1 MNKEKEITS
10 ELRNINVYSWYCKGA
25 LACLRSLIQYRMIRD
40 TAAPLEVGKNYSE
53 AKEDDFIDATIIK
66 QCLTDRSF
74 LDSFLL
80 QDEMTLRWGK
90 ETRNGKEYKTLKVIP
105 NSRL

>member
-1 MNKEKEITS
+1 MNTEKEFTS

-25 LACLRSLIQYRMIRD
+25 LACLRSLIQYRMLKD
-40 TAAPLEVGKNYSE
+40 TATPLEVGKDYSE
-53 AKEDDFIDATIIK
+53 AKEDAFIDATIIK

-74 LDSFLL
+74 LDSFIL
-80 QDEMTLRWGK
+80 QDDMVLRWGK

-105 NSRL
+105 SSKL